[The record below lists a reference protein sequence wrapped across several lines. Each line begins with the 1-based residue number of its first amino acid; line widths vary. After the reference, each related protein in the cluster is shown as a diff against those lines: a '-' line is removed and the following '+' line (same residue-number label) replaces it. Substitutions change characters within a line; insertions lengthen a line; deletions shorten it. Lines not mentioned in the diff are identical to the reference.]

1 MADKPL
7 LSPEEIAALTEQV
20 GVGADSGYNV
30 GLDVRKHDLVSEDSS
45 LGVNLASI
53 DMINERFI
61 RLFRLGMLEVLRLSL
76 IHI

>member
-30 GLDVRKHDLVSEDSS
+30 GLDVRKHDLVSEEKPSC
-45 LGVNLASI
+45 
-53 DMINERFI
+53 
-61 RLFRLGMLEVLRLSL
+61 
-76 IHI
+76 